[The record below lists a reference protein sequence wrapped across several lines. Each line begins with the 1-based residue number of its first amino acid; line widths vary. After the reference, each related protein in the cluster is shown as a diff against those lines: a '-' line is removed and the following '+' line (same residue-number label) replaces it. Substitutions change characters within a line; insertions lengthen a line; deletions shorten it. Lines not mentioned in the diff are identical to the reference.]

1 MKTELRGS
9 DPFELFETW
18 RPEWKIVDREAEG
31 GAYLRTSIDR
41 PACYQEFGLGRVKGL
56 KRFTGG
62 FRHRPFWMKA
72 QFGTKIEQV
81 EWETQWLLMEVD
93 GGKLVLMAPLLDGGT
108 RFSLRGSEEGIVV
121 CAETGDPQVMTTGGV
136 ALWIGFGD
144 DPFDLVKRGARA
156 GKGRVGGGRLREEK
170 KEPDFVDL
178 FGWCTWDAFYREVS
192 AEQVRAG
199 LESFAAGGVQ
209 PRWMIL
215 DDGWQSVE
223 TAEGGEERLVSLA
236 PNERFGGDLASVV
249 WMAKQEFRIERFL
262 VWHALMGYWG
272 GLDEERLA
280 NYEPR
285 TVARAFGPGILKMD
299 PSWNVRPWGAVVGVP
314 SARKIAAFYDDYHRS
329 LAAQGVDGVKV
340 DNQAMLEA
348 VSAGQGG
355 RVALARAYRTALEAS
370 VGRHFGGR
378 LINCMS
384 CTMEAAYLA
393 AESTVLR
400 TSDDFYPARPE
411 THGEHVLN
419 NAHTSLWFGEF
430 ILPDWDMFQS
440 AHAAGA
446 FHAAA
451 RAVSGGPVY
460 VSDKPG
466 AHDFALMRKL
476 VLTDGTVLRADQPG
490 RPTRD
495 SLFADPRNERVLF
508 KVFNRNGDAGI
519 VGLFNVQHRPGAA
532 AASCEPI
539 EGRVAPKDVEGLAG
553 ETFAG
558 LAHRSGLV
566 WTCGREETATFR
578 LAEWE
583 GELVSFVPIQH
594 GFAALGLADKFNST
608 GAVLECAWAGT
619 EACCVRLRDGGG
631 FVGWAGKRPRAV
643 ECDGQDVAC
652 DFDEATG
659 RVACQIPTGGE
670 RTLWVRW

>member
-1 MKTELRGS
+1 MKTEWRGS
-9 DPFELFETW
+9 VVEELFETW
-18 RPEWKIVDREAEG
+18 PAEWKTVEGASEG
-31 GAYLRTSIDR
+31 GAYLRASSDR
-41 PACYQEFGLGRVKGL
+41 PACYQEFLLGRVRGL

-72 QFGTKIEQV
+72 QFGAKEEQI
-81 EWETQWLLMEVD
+81 EWETQWLLMELED
-93 GGKLVLMAPLLDGGT
+93 GKLALIVPLLDGGT
-108 RFSLRGSEEGIVV
+108 RFSLRGSAEGIVV
-121 CAETGDPQVMTTGGV
+121 GAETGDPQVVTTGGV
-136 ALWIGFGD
+136 ALWVGSGG
-144 DPFDLVKRGARA
+144 DPFELVNRGARA
-156 GKGRVGGGRLREEK
+156 VKGRVSGGRLREEK

-192 AEQVRAG
+192 AEKVRAG
-199 LESFAAGGVQ
+199 LISFAAGGVP

-223 TAEGGEERLVSLA
+223 TAESGEERLASLA
-236 PNERFGGDLASVV
+236 PNERFGGDLAPLVRL
-249 WMAKQEFRIERFL
+249 AKEEFHIECFM

-272 GLDEERLA
+272 GLDERRLA
-280 NYEPR
+280 AYEPR
-285 TVARAFGPGILKMD
+285 TVARAFGPGMLKMD

-314 SARKIAAFYDDYHRS
+314 SAGKVAAFYNDYHRT

-393 AESTVLR
+393 ADSTVLR
-400 TSDDFYPARPE
+400 TSDDFYPTRPE

-466 AHDFALMRKL
+466 EHDFDLMRKL

-495 SLFADPRNERVLF
+495 SLFADARNERVLF

-519 VGLFNVQHRPGAA
+519 VGLFHVQHGPG
-532 AASCEPI
+532 CTTRDPI
-539 EGRVAPKDVEGLAG
+539 EGTVAPKNVEGLAG
-553 ETFAG
+553 DEFAA
-558 LAHRSGLV
+558 LAHRSGRV
-566 WTCGREETATFR
+566 WRCGREEVAVVR
-578 LAEWE
+578 LAELEW
-583 GELVSFVPIQH
+583 ELVSFAPIQN

-608 GAVLECAWAGT
+608 GAVVARSWTGAKECR
-619 EACCVRLRDGGG
+619 VRLRDGGE
-631 FVGWAGKRPRAV
+631 FVAWAKEAPRAL
-643 ECDGQDVAC
+643 ECDGAEIRHA
-652 DFDEATG
+652 FDAESG
-659 RVACQIPTGGE
+659 RITCRLPTGGE
-670 RTLWVRW
+670 KTIVVRW

>member
-1 MKTELRGS
+1 MKTKSFAAGIG
-9 DPFELFETW
+9 ELFQTW
-18 RPEWKIVDREAEG
+18 PEGWTAVDDNADG
-31 GAYLRTSIDR
+31 GAYLRTTTGRS
-41 PACYQEFGLGRVKGL
+41 ACFQEFRLGRVNGL
-56 KRFTGG
+56 RRFTGG

-72 QFGTKIEQV
+72 QFGTNEEQI
-81 EWETQWLLMEVD
+81 EWETQWLLLELD
-93 GGKLVLMAPLLDGGT
+93 GGKLALIVPLLDGGT
-108 RFSLRGSEEGIVV
+108 RFSLRGSAEGIVV
-121 CAETGDPQVMTTGGV
+121 CAETGDPQIVTTGGV
-136 ALWIGFGD
+136 AVWISVGE
-144 DPFDLVKRGARA
+144 DPFALVAQAARAVKR
-156 GKGRVGGGRLREEK
+156 RVGGGRLREEK
-170 KEPDFVDL
+170 QAPDFVDL

-192 AEQVRAG
+192 EEKVRAG
-199 LESFAAGGVQ
+199 LQSFAAGGVQ

-223 TAEGGEERLVSLA
+223 MAEGGEERLVSLSL
-236 PNERFGGDLASVV
+236 NERFGGDLAPLVRV
-249 WMAKQEFRIERFL
+249 AKEDFRVERFV

-272 GLDEERLA
+272 GLDEKRLA
-280 NYEPR
+280 QYEPR
-285 TVARAFGPGILKMD
+285 TVARWFGPGMLKMD

-314 SARKIAAFYDDYHRS
+314 SARKIATFYDDYHRS

-355 RVALARAYRTALEAS
+355 RVELARTYRKALETS

-393 AESTVLR
+393 AESTLLR

-419 NAHTSLWFGEF
+419 NAHTSFWFGEF

-451 RAVSGGPVY
+451 RAISGGPVY

-466 AHDFALMRKL
+466 EHDFALIGKL
-476 VLTDGTVLRADQPG
+476 VLADGTVLRADGPG

-508 KVFNRNGDAGI
+508 KVFNRNGPAGI
-519 VGLFNVQHRPGAA
+519 VGLFNVQHGPERTTRG
-532 AASCEPI
+532 PI
-539 EGRVAPKDVEGLAG
+539 EGAVAPKDVEGLSG
-553 ETFAG
+553 EEFVAFAQT
-558 LAHRSGLV
+558 SGRV
-566 WTCGREETATFR
+566 WRCRRDEAAVVR
-578 LAEWE
+578 LDELEW
-583 GELVSFVPIQH
+583 ELVSFAPVEN

-608 GAVLECAWAGT
+608 GAVMERAWTGTSECR
-619 EACCVRLRDGGG
+619 VRLRDGGE
-631 FVGWAGKRPRAV
+631 FVGWAEKRPRAV
-643 ECDGQDVAC
+643 ECEGRGIDHEFDV
-652 DFDEATG
+652 DSG
-659 RVACQIPTGGE
+659 RVTCRLQSGGE
-670 RTLWVRW
+670 RIVVVRW